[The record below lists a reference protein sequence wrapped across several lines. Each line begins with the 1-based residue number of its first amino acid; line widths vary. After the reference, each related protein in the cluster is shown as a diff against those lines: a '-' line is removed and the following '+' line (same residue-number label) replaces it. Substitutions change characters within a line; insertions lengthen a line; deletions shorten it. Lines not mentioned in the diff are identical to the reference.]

1 MCTVILSATRL
12 HRQILDQEAIVP
24 SVKDGAA
31 RIEDSVEII
40 RRVEAALDA
49 WPITPGFPC
58 RPLRFATGAAP
69 RDVSVTIL
77 AQFLATDAIKL
88 DKLHS
93 DLYHI
98 DIWGCLMS
106 IARLFLVCFALFSVQ
121 SKLASP
127 AKSQTSRAALCGKI
141 VGGCPTDIDLWPGQA
156 AIRLGVDDE
165 SAAYYFCGG
174 TAIADRWILTAAH
187 CLSDYIKS
195 LDAPFRDSTGVLRQG
210 RLQVVLGAQD
220 LRTVEPEQVF
230 SVDRLIIHEIY
241 RAAIDDAMKIQ
252 NAQDRQRAIGSIA
265 SRVGHDIALLHL
277 DRQWN
282 GTRARLS
289 LGDAS
294 DPQTPPHIQVRVA
307 GFGTTAFTS
316 PPKLERFER
325 HSGPAEL
332 LAGSATLL
340 ETAVSTVAT
349 SQCAQ
354 RYGSSAVGHG
364 QICAGLDQGGKDSC
378 QGDSGGPLVAEGVNA
393 EPRQIGIVSWGSGC
407 AFEKAY
413 GVYTR
418 VSHYADW
425 IQRHAGRLKGAS
437 RLGPQPNLTNEQ
449 LSVFFA
455 QLGEVMKPA
464 MGRIALGI
472 QGGNSVRVGKNI
484 RFEAKS
490 GVAGRLVILDIDA
503 NHNVTLIYPNSFV
516 GDGDVG
522 ETAAGETVTVPGPRY
537 PGFTSFQ
544 ATEPLGKGYL
554 VAIVAPKNFDIERNA
569 ADAGIRSKGFVPVKD
584 PPNYLMQFVQQIVV
598 FLGVR
603 SHGLR
608 AIREDLPEWGYAVTE
623 YEILP

>member
-1 MCTVILSATRL
+1 
-12 HRQILDQEAIVP
+12 
-24 SVKDGAA
+24 
-31 RIEDSVEII
+31 
-40 RRVEAALDA
+40 
-49 WPITPGFPC
+49 
-58 RPLRFATGAAP
+58 
-69 RDVSVTIL
+69 
-77 AQFLATDAIKL
+77 
-88 DKLHS
+88 
-93 DLYHI
+93 
-98 DIWGCLMS
+98 MS
-106 IARLFLVCFALFSVQ
+106 FARLFFACFALLSIQ
-121 SKLASP
+121 STLSRP
-127 AKSQTSRAALCGKI
+127 AQSQTSRAALCGKI
-141 VGGCPTDIDLWPGQA
+141 VGGCPTDIMLWPGQA

-165 SAAYYFCGG
+165 AAAYYFCGG

-187 CLSDYIKS
+187 CLSDYISS
-195 LDAPFRDSTGVLRQG
+195 LDGPFRDSTGTLRQG

-230 SVDRLIIHEIY
+230 NADRLIIHQTY
-241 RAAIDDAMKIQ
+241 RAAIDDALKIQ
-252 NAQDRQRAIGSIA
+252 NAKDRREVIGSIA
-265 SRVGHDIALLHL
+265 PRVGHDIALLYL

-289 LGDAS
+289 LGDVS

-307 GFGTTAFTS
+307 GFGTTAFTN

-325 HSGPAEL
+325 DSGPGEL

-354 RYGSSAVGHG
+354 RYSGSAVGDG
-364 QICAGLDQGGKDSC
+364 QICAGLEQGGKDSC
-378 QGDSGGPLVAEGVNA
+378 QGDSGGPLLAEGVDA
-393 EPRQIGIVSWGSGC
+393 EPRQIGIVSWGYGC

-425 IQRHAGRLKGAS
+425 IQRHTGKLKGAW

-449 LSVFFA
+449 LTAFFA
-455 QLGEVMKPA
+455 QVEEVMGPA
-464 MGRIALGI
+464 KGRISLGI
-472 QGGNSVRVGKNI
+472 QGGNSVRVGNKI

-490 GVAGRLVILDIDA
+490 DVGGRLVILDIDA
-503 NHNVTLIYPNSFV
+503 NRNVTLIYPNSFV
-516 GDGDVG
+516 REGDIGRIS
-522 ETAAGETVTVPGPRY
+522 AGNTVTVPGPNY

-554 VAIVAPKNFDIERNA
+554 VAFVAPKNFDIERNA
-569 ADAGIRSKGFVPVKD
+569 AEAGIRSKGFVPVND
-584 PPNYLMQFVQQIVV
+584 PPNYLMQFVQQIKV
-598 FLGVR
+598 FLGFR

-608 AIREDLPEWGYAVTE
+608 AVREDLESWGYTVSE